1 MLIDVVM
8 VDTDVHTH
16 EPAGGEA
23 RLHGRALQGSGLLKL
38 GLEQNKHIEGK
49 IPKYYRTNIIITLKK
64 DPYVF

>member
-16 EPAGGEA
+16 EPAVGEA

-38 GLEQNKHIEGK
+38 GLEQKK
-49 IPKYYRTNIIITLKK
+49 TYRG
-64 DPYVF
+64 